1 MGIRTVWL
9 GPPGAGKTTGI
20 LDAVRGRLRSFR
32 DDFRI
37 VVPTATMAEHLRNG
51 LAREGLTLRS
61 NTIATVTG
69 HARELFPGARLM
81 NATAL
86 EMALQEALSSNCP
99 PSFSNT
105 REMPGFLA
113 QLAATLEELIN
124 AGCDAYTWQGFL
136 SLKADV
142 KPVLRE
148 LGSLWVEVQEQLR
161 AGGLITRHEWLRGAA
176 QALREGALPGIS
188 TFYWDGFSRLGAAEL
203 DLVYAHGERGDVT
216 VSLPAWLGAARG
228 GLIALRRAGF
238 AIRRFKAVRPAPRRI
253 LVCPATED
261 DEAVE
266 IARRVLEHHRSGRPW
281 HEIGI
286 VVRAKEPYA
295 PLLETAFARFGIPV
309 RPYFAT
315 PLEGHPV
322 SRLFS
327 STLAALLSGWN
338 WEPVLSAALSPAGL
352 AGASPAAARF
362 EYAVREQLPGE
373 GLERLRAIG
382 VAMGDA
388 GAIVEF
394 LDRLGSFD
402 AWRTETL
409 TPTAWANRL
418 GGLNALLEPP
428 RLAGRVEQHSCEAKL
443 HCASTSASRTG
454 LRALK
459 GPRGA
464 GAPPHITPERI
475 SVWRACA
482 AAAKAWLGAVA
493 ETAAYLPDR
502 PIALEAFL
510 KFAQPALRDATIR
523 SVEFRR
529 DAVRLIDAQEARQ
542 WELPVVFVCGLL
554 EGAFPRAARPDPIL
568 GEALRGALRRRQITV
583 RTRSERDSEE
593 RFLFDV
599 ALSRA
604 TSELVLSHPRLNEK
618 GEETLGAFALAHV
631 EGLVEEQAPPCD
643 LAVHPME
650 APPDARPYLQ
660 SPDSLKA
667 LAVRHKSFS
676 PTGLEKFLECPFQ
689 FFVGN
694 TLKLDDPP
702 KAPSERFDPLERGTL
717 VHGLLAQYH
726 RLHVDLLQMFREEW
740 ERTLAKLRVPLGYRL
755 ELERILIERSLR
767 MYALNAPEHPGWEQ
781 HMEENFQLPIANSQ
795 AGPIDVR
802 GRIDRY
808 EVDANGD
815 CVVYDYK
822 FSRPSTV
829 GVIVK
834 DETMGRGL
842 QAGIYLQAIGRKGLR
857 PLAFHYVAVKSACEM
872 KGWDKR
878 EELDSLMTGA
888 GEQAARAAEEILNGR
903 IAVAPIDRDSC
914 AFCGFIDG
922 CRIREIGYGGA
933 AEAEAAGA
941 GE

>member
-1 MGIRTVWL
+1 MGTRTVWL

-20 LDAVRGRLRSFR
+20 LDAVRSRLREFS

-37 VVPTATMAEHLRNG
+37 LVPTATMAEHLRHG
-51 LAREGLTLRS
+51 LAREGFTLRS

-69 HARELFPGARLM
+69 HASELFPGARLM
-81 NATAL
+81 SATAL
-86 EMALQEALSSNCP
+86 EMALEEALSSNCP
-99 PSFSNT
+99 PALSKT

-142 KPVLRE
+142 KPLLRE
-148 LGSLWVEVQEQLR
+148 LGGVWVEVQERLR
-161 AGGLITRHEWLRGAA
+161 TAGLIARHEWLRGAA
-176 QALREGALPGIS
+176 EALREGALPGVS
-188 TFYWDGFSRLGAAEL
+188 TFFWDGFSRLGPAEL
-203 DLVYAHGERGDVT
+203 DLVYAHGERGEVT
-216 VSLPAWLGAARG
+216 VSLPAWRGAARG

-238 AIRRFKAVRPAPRRI
+238 TIRRFRAVRPTPRKT
-253 LVCPATED
+253 LVRPATED
-261 DEAVE
+261 NEAVE
-266 IARRVLEHHRSGRPW
+266 IARRILEHHRSGRPW

-286 VVRAKEPYA
+286 VVRAREPYA
-295 PLLETAFARFGIPV
+295 ALLETTFARFGVPV

-327 STLAALLSGWN
+327 SALEALLSGWN

-352 AGASPAAARF
+352 AGACAAAARF
-362 EYAVREQLPGE
+362 EYAVRERLPGG
-373 GLERLRAIG
+373 GLERLRAMAL
-382 VAMGDA
+382 AMKDA
-388 GAIVEF
+388 GPIAEF

-402 AWRTETL
+402 AWRAETL
-409 TPTAWANRL
+409 TPKEWANRL
-418 GGLNALLEPP
+418 NELNKLLEPP
-428 RLAGRVEQHSCEAKL
+428 RLGAQL
-443 HCASTSASRTG
+443 
-454 LRALK
+454 
-459 GPRGA
+459 GPPRLPGQIE
-464 GAPPHITPERI
+464 PSHITHESI
-475 SVWRACA
+475 SVWRARA
-482 AAAKAWLGAVA
+482 AASKAWLGAFA
-493 ETAAYLPDR
+493 GTASYLRDE

-510 KFAQPALRDATIR
+510 KSARPALRDATIR
-523 SVEFRR
+523 GSEFRR

-554 EGAFPRAARPDPIL
+554 EGAFPRSVRPDPIL
-568 GEALRGALRRRQITV
+568 GEALRGALRRRQIAV

-604 TSELVLSHPRLNEK
+604 TSDLALTHPRLNEK
-618 GEETLGAFALAHV
+618 GEETLGAFAIAHV
-631 EGLVEEQAPPCD
+631 EGLIEEQAPPCD
-643 LAVHPME
+643 LAIQPVDV
-650 APPDARPYLQ
+650 PPAARPYLR
-660 SPDSLKA
+660 SPDSLRA
-667 LAVRHKSFS
+667 LAVRHRSFS
-676 PTGLEKFLECPFQ
+676 PTGLERFLECPFQ
-689 FFVGN
+689 FFAGN

-702 KAPSERFDPLERGTL
+702 TSPAERFDPLERGTL

-726 RLHVDLLQMFREEW
+726 RLHGDLLQMFRKEW

-767 MYALNAPEHPGWEQ
+767 MYALSAPEHPGWEQ
-781 HMEENFQLPIANSQ
+781 RMEENFQMPIANSQ
-795 AGPIDVR
+795 AGPIEVR

-808 EVDANGD
+808 EVADSGD

-842 QAGIYLQAIGRKGLR
+842 QAGIYLQAVRRKGLR
-857 PLAFHYVAVKSACEM
+857 PLAFHYVAVKSACDL

-878 EELDSLMTGA
+878 EDLEALMTSA
-888 GEQAARAAEEILNGR
+888 GEQAARAADEILNGR

-914 AFCGFIDG
+914 AFCSFIDA

-933 AEAEAAGA
+933 AEAEVAGA
-941 GE
+941 SE